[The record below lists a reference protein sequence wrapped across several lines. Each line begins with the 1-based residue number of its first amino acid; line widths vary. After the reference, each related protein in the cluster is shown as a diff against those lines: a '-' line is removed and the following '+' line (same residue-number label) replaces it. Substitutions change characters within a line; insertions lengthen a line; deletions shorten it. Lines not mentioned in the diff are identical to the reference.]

1 MKSSEILRKSED
13 LTIYWGFIMQYSDW
27 NPDQTQIWE
36 IKGSNRIMN
45 NVMNEV
51 DSKQLFHKANKYQNP
66 SLWLLKYETNQ
77 LVHRPERR
85 NKYKIPNNYN
95 DPSLSSPEAST
106 HWLVRRER
114 EKRITNI
121 TNITNF
127 MNVEDFTIYWY
138 EIHENC

>member
-1 MKSSEILRKSED
+1 
-13 LTIYWGFIMQYSDW
+13 
-27 NPDQTQIWE
+27 
-36 IKGSNRIMN
+36 MN

-114 EKRITNI
+114 EREDYKYHKYYEFYECRGFHNI
-121 TNITNF
+121 LVWNPRKLLEILGFTK
-127 MNVEDFTIYWY
+127 DFTSEYWGFIANI
-138 EIHENC
+138 EILEVNPIHNRNNSFENKIQF